1 MHAETD
7 LLRHEAAAAAPAV
20 EINVSVTTTNCRAP
34 GGWFA
39 AHTESLHGNPY
50 EGQAFRGSDRV
61 PWIDNGDIRRQL
73 RGLPAK
79 HVLVLSDSCF
89 SGSLAR
95 SETSYEYISKDRFFT
110 EIDAHV
116 SRKMISS
123 GRHRAGGG
131 LRLRQPRES

>member
-1 MHAETD
+1 M
-7 LLRHEAAAAAPAV
+7 
-20 EINVSVTTTNCRAP
+20 
-34 GGWFA
+34 
-39 AHTESLHGNPY
+39 
-50 EGQAFRGSDRV
+50 

-73 RGLPAK
+73 RSLPAK

-95 SETSYEYISKDRFFT
+95 SETSYENIPKDRFFT

-123 GRHRAGGG
+123 GGTEPVADSGSGY
-131 LRLRQPRES
+131 RES